1 MLCIDKY
8 SCLNNTYLGQHQV
21 CNAPNMY
28 TSLPFPSLSRTQY
41 FSVCTYCPQI
51 QSSVSVKPYCT
62 LQVTMRVGD
71 GRGQWAGFEREE
83 WNKSR
88 FLKLMRGKDGVRKVL
103 ECDCTVSTG
112 VLTASSATPSDS

>member
-1 MLCIDKY
+1 
-8 SCLNNTYLGQHQV
+8 
-21 CNAPNMY
+21 
-28 TSLPFPSLSRTQY
+28 
-41 FSVCTYCPQI
+41 
-51 QSSVSVKPYCT
+51 
-62 LQVTMRVGD
+62 MRVGD

-103 ECDCTVSTG
+103 ECACTVSTG